1 MKKFLSI
8 LFILFISMQISACG
22 KKQNAMPQAI
32 VDTKEINEQQIV
44 ETMNSTGRIIAKYD
58 VDIIARVDGYLEKR
72 FFDEGATVKKG
83 DLLFQIEP
91 YSYAA
96 KVSQAAANLRNSQAA
111 LVDSSKNLK
120 RAEQLVKE
128 DFISKSDYDSTLA
141 LRDKDKAAV
150 DSNKAALQQAQI
162 NYGYTKIYSPIDGKI
177 GKILITEGN
186 YVTPST
192 GKLATIVSMNPIFV
206 DFTLKSKNYLSL
218 KKASKME
225 DLSDIS
231 VEITL
236 ADDTVYP
243 KKGKITFVDNVID
256 VSSGTVEFR
265 AVFDNSEKLLVPG
278 DYVSVKL
285 SLNTPKTVLMV
296 PQEAVLESADGKYLY
311 VIDENKIAKKKM
323 ITVAEEY
330 KGNWIVVDGVQAN
343 DNVAISG
350 LQYIQPE
357 QKVIL
362 NAEMK
367 KEKAI
372 KSEVKSVGKPSFFQ
386 KLKKKIKKVL
396 NGLVERFKHE

>member
-8 LFILFISMQISACG
+8 LFILFISTQISACG

-32 VDTKEINEQQIV
+32 VDVKEITEQQIV
-44 ETMNSTGRIIAKYD
+44 ETLNSTGRIIAKYD
-58 VDIIARVDGYLEKR
+58 VDIVARVDGYLEKR

-141 LRDKDKAAV
+141 LRDKDRAAV
-150 DSNKAALQQAQI
+150 DSNRAALQQAQI

-218 KKASKME
+218 KKSSKVD

-236 ADDTVYP
+236 ADDTVYSQ
-243 KKGKITFVDNVID
+243 KGKITFVDNVID
-256 VSSGTVEFR
+256 ISSGTVELR
-265 AVFDNSEKLLVPG
+265 AVFDNAEKLLVPG

-296 PQEAVLESADGKYLY
+296 PQESVLESADGKYLY
-311 VIDENKIAKKKM
+311 VIDENNIAKKKM
-323 ITVAEEY
+323 ITVGDELN
-330 KGNWIVVDGVQAN
+330 GNWVVIDGVQPN
-343 DNVAISG
+343 DKVAISG

-362 NAEMK
+362 HSEMK

-396 NGLVERFKHE
+396 NGLMEHFKHE